1 MEREVPI
8 SRGGTRVVDPP
19 GDEAL
24 AAAVRD
30 DPRAFEALYVR
41 HRASV
46 YRYLRSRVRDDDLA
60 ADLTATTF
68 ERALVAIGRYRPMGG
83 GFLAWL
89 FRIARNA
96 AIDADRRGARLA
108 PADLA
113 RLPARPGPEV
123 DAVAAERLAEL
134 RARVADLPDL
144 QREAIVLRYAA
155 RLTAREIGGVIG
167 KSEAATQKVLTRA
180 LAALKETYRDRE

>member
-1 MEREVPI
+1 MERAVPI
-8 SRGGTRVVDPP
+8 SRGGTRAAEPA
-19 GDEAL
+19 GDESL
-24 AAAVRD
+24 VAAVRD
-30 DPRAFEALYVR
+30 DPRAFEALYLR

-46 YRYLRSRVRDDDLA
+46 YRYLRSRVGDDDVA

-68 ERALVAIGRYRPMGG
+68 ERALAAIGRYRPVGG

-96 AIDADRRGARLA
+96 AIDAGRRGGRLA
-108 PADLA
+108 PADFA
-113 RLPARPGPEV
+113 EFGATPGPEA

-134 RARVADLPDL
+134 RARVAQLPDL
-144 QREAIVLRYAA
+144 QREAIVLRYAG

-167 KSEAATQKVLTRA
+167 KSEAASQKLLTRA
-180 LAALKETYRDRE
+180 LAALKETYRDHE